1 MRKFEGKR
9 LLLLGS
15 NVGTLDI
22 IEYAKKNGA
31 YTIVADNRSVERSIG
46 KQFADES
53 LLISTADTEGLKL
66 YVLENHI
73 DGVLAGVSEFN
84 LLKAM
89 TLCEHFSLPFY
100 CTRQQWDLVEN
111 KESFRKLCQD
121 FGVPCPVT
129 FFSGDCP
136 SEQLMSSIP
145 FPVVVKPVDSC
156 ASMGV
161 SICRNLD
168 ELRKSV
174 PYAREKSGIGR
185 IIIEEFFEGEEFSAH
200 YSVINGEISL
210 SCVDNRIP
218 IALHEGCV
226 TTVPLARIYP
236 SDFINEYVSQVNEHI
251 LMMVK
256 SLGLHTGVL
265 FVQGIYNRSSN
276 CFSIFEAGLRCAG
289 EAPYRFLK
297 KVNGVSFMDHL
308 VDYALSCPSPEMS
321 KDDPYLKGK
330 HCCVTSFVSKG
341 GEIGKIVEYEETVSR
356 ISSLVD
362 AECRYHPGDIVP
374 NGDTLR
380 QIVLRFVLVCD
391 SIEEMVADVKE
402 INRSIQVLGVDG
414 EDMCFRFEAD
424 RYIKADDWRS

>member
-111 KESFRKLCQD
+111 KESFRNLCQD
-121 FGVPCPVT
+121 YDVPCPVT
-129 FFSGDCP
+129 FFSGEEP
-136 SEQLMSSIP
+136 SDRLMSSIP
-145 FPVVVKPVDSC
+145 FPVVVKPVDAC

-161 SICRNLD
+161 SICSDQDTL
-168 ELRKSV
+168 KKAVSF
-174 PYAREKSGIGR
+174 AREKSGVGR
-185 IIIEEFFEGEEFSAH
+185 IIIEEFFEGEEFTAH
-200 YSVINGEISL
+200 YSVIDGKISL

-218 IALHEGCV
+218 IALHEGSV

-236 SDFINEYVSQVNEHI
+236 SDFIDEYVSQVNERI
-251 LMMVK
+251 LMMFR
-256 SLGLHTGVL
+256 SLGLQTGVF

-297 KVNGVSFMDHL
+297 KVNGISFMDHL
-308 VDYALSCPSPEMS
+308 VDYALSCPSSEMS

-341 GEIGKIVEYEETVSR
+341 GEIDKIVGYEETVSR
-356 ISSLVD
+356 IGSLVD
-362 AECRYHPGDIVP
+362 SECRYHSGDIVP
-374 NGDTLR
+374 DSDTLR
-380 QIVLRFVLVCD
+380 QIVMRFVLVSD
-391 SIEEMVADVKE
+391 TIEEMVNDILD
-402 INRSIQVLGVDG
+402 INRSIHVFGLDG
-414 EDMCFRFEAD
+414 QDMCYRFEAD
-424 RYIKADDWRS
+424 THFC